1 MFKNIK
7 YLWCIKP
14 ILRDPY
20 KDFYMSIDIDIM
32 FSHVKII
39 ELCYEA
45 ESFNPCDKCYIIK
58 ARGVLIYV
66 LLEAVH

>member
-1 MFKNIK
+1 
-7 YLWCIKP
+7 
-14 ILRDPY
+14 
-20 KDFYMSIDIDIM
+20 MSIDIDIM